1 MPAFVGDD
9 RVVRDGRVN
18 GFSVFGI
25 LRDRALHRCDSM
37 IFGCC
42 CCCNLLLTSLIE
54 VENRVGGGGRIEL
67 HLIGRGLELQD
78 MCVTIE
84 GTMMMMMCG
93 LITRAN

>member
-42 CCCNLLLTSLIE
+42 CCCCNLLLTSLIE
-54 VENRVGGGGRIEL
+54 VENRVGGGGE
-67 HLIGRGLELQD
+67 D
-78 MCVTIE
+78 
-84 GTMMMMMCG
+84 
-93 LITRAN
+93 